1 VPNLGDEA
9 IFDAIDAA
17 APKVDARITAF
28 STRSAGASDPRAV
41 RPRGRGIFR
50 YVKASTR
57 ADRVVLGG
65 GGILKDEGLGPL
77 MELLLAVALARLL
90 RRQTAL
96 LAVGVGPFYT
106 RTGRRLVALIA
117 RLSQTRTVRDDESAR
132 ALQALG
138 IGSALVSADPVF
150 TIDPPASRAE
160 GGAGIL
166 VSIRPWFH
174 KDADG
179 TLRWEGF
186 RDSLAAALSPLV
198 KEGPIEFVGLYRPQD
213 EHAAGEVRTA
223 MGAVGETLRFSAFES
238 WAELL
243 EHVAGSSLVIAM
255 RYHLLLAAA
264 VAERP
269 AIAIA
274 YEPKVS
280 ALAGELSVPALAPD
294 DPELAAKLGE
304 LIRGRAVPVPDRAAT
319 ARLRERAWEG
329 LRLALGRSDD
339 RE

>member
-77 MELLLAVALARLL
+77 LELLLAVALARLL

-117 RLSQTRTVRDDESAR
+117 RLCQTRTVRDDESAR

-138 IGSALVSADPVF
+138 
-150 TIDPPASRAE
+150 AS
-160 GGAGIL
+160 
-166 VSIRPWFH
+166 
-174 KDADG
+174 
-179 TLRWEGF
+179 
-186 RDSLAAALSPLV
+186 
-198 KEGPIEFVGLYRPQD
+198 
-213 EHAAGEVRTA
+213 
-223 MGAVGETLRFSAFES
+223 
-238 WAELL
+238 
-243 EHVAGSSLVIAM
+243 
-255 RYHLLLAAA
+255 
-264 VAERP
+264 
-269 AIAIA
+269 
-274 YEPKVS
+274 
-280 ALAGELSVPALAPD
+280 SV
-294 DPELAAKLGE
+294 
-304 LIRGRAVPVPDRAAT
+304 AVP
-319 ARLRERAWEG
+319 
-329 LRLALGRSDD
+329 
-339 RE
+339 